1 VTGEVRVAVFRPDDD
16 RLADAVSLL
25 ESLGATPVPDPMLE
39 VEPTGATPES
49 ADFVVFTSKTGA
61 ELVAEAGWEPGA
73 ETVVCAI
80 GSSTAAALRE
90 AGYRVDRV
98 PEQFSSAGL
107 VDELADEV
115 AGASVEVARS
125 DHGSTVLLDGLRE
138 AGADVNET
146 VLYRL
151 VRPAGSGESAAMA
164 AGGDLEAAVFTSSM
178 TVENF
183 LAAAAE
189 QGVRE
194 AATAGLN
201 DAVVGVIGEPTRTT
215 AEGLG
220 IDVDV
225 VPDRADFEELACA
238 VVERA
243 APSYTD

>member
-1 VTGEVRVAVFRPDDD
+1 MTQEVRVAVFRPDDD

-39 VEPTGATPES
+39 VEPTGATPEP

-61 ELVAEAGWEPGA
+61 ELVAEAGWEPDPG
-73 ETVVCAI
+73 TVVCAI

-90 AGYRVDRV
+90 QGYRVDRV

-107 VDELADEV
+107 VDELADDV

-151 VRPAGSGESAAMA
+151 VRPTGSGESVAMA
-164 AGGDLEAAVFTSSM
+164 AEGDLEAAIFTSSM

-183 LAAAAE
+183 LAAAE

-194 AATAGLN
+194 TAVEGLN

-225 VPDRADFEELACA
+225 VPDRADFEALACE